1 MTIKLLNN
9 RYQVIQVLGAGG
21 FGETFLA
28 EDTHLPSRRRCV
40 IKQLKSL
47 AEDPKTYEKIQQKM
61 RHNIE
66 KISINNMSFE
76 SSSVAGTQ
84 IYPSHE

>member
-1 MTIKLLNN
+1 MTKLLNN

-40 IKQLKSL
+40 IKQLKPL
-47 AEDPKTYEKIQQKM
+47 ADDPKT
-61 RHNIE
+61 
-66 KISINNMSFE
+66 
-76 SSSVAGTQ
+76 
-84 IYPSHE
+84 